1 MADFYKTALLYLQL
15 EVEHSDHYLNLKYN
29 SSSKHSNNNLNNFN
43 HLSQNFNVCTI
54 YENRKKK
61 DLNKLYQL
69 KNASLIIYK
78 S

>member
-15 EVEHSDHYLNLKYN
+15 EVEHSDHYLNLKSN
-29 SSSKHSNNNLNNFN
+29 SSSKHSNNNLNN
-43 HLSQNFNVCTI
+43 LSKNFNVCTI
-54 YENRKKK
+54 YENTKKK
-61 DLNKLYQL
+61 NLNKLYQL